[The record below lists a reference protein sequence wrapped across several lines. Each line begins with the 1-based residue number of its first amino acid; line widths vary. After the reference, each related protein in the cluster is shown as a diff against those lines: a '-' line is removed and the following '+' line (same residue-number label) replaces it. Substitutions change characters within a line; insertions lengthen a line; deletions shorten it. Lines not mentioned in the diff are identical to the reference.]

1 MHLVEDFIAALQMYI
16 EKALLKIIFQNNNMA
31 KIKTKRE
38 RVKFASDNV
47 AGACPE
53 VLDAIIKAN
62 DGDSTPYG
70 NDQIS
75 TKLQDKFSEIFEKE
89 VIVFPTASGTAANA
103 LALSTMTPSFGNIY
117 CHKLSHINTD
127 ECGAPEFYTG
137 GGKLVTLQG
146 IDGKITDK
154 ELDKAIG
161 GKGIVHHTQP
171 SSVSI
176 TQVCE
181 TGEVYQLDEIKKISK
196 ITHKHNLNLHMDG
209 ARFANAL
216 VSLDVTPAEMTWKSG
231 VDVLSFGATKNGCL
245 AAEAIIFFKKDLVG
259 NIAFLMKRAGH
270 LLSKMRFVSAQLDAY
285 ISNDVWLRNAKH
297 ANKMGKRL
305 SEGLSHHSDVKLSY
319 PTEANEVFAKFPRN
333 MIEHLNSEGYKMNEE
348 ELDGKSVRLVA
359 AWNTQEEDVDG
370 LLETL
375 KKSN

>member
-1 MHLVEDFIAALQMYI
+1 
-16 EKALLKIIFQNNNMA
+16 MA

-53 VLDAIIKAN
+53 VLDAVIKAN
-62 DGDSTPYG
+62 EGDSTPYG

-75 TKLQDKFSEIFEKE
+75 TELQDKFSEIFEKE

-146 IDGKITDK
+146 IKGKITAN
-154 ELDKAIG
+154 ELDESVTGA
-161 GKGIVHHTQP
+161 GIVHHTQP

-181 TGEVYQLDEIKKISK
+181 TGEVYQLDEIKKISD
-196 ITHKHNLNLHMDG
+196 ITHKHNLNMHMDG

-231 VDVLSFGATKNGCL
+231 IDVLSFGATKNGCL

-259 NIAFLMKRAGH
+259 NTAFLMKRAGH

-285 ISNDVWLRNAKH
+285 ISNDVWLKNARH

-305 SEGLSHHSDVKLSY
+305 SEGLNNYSDINLSY
-319 PTEANEVFAKFPRN
+319 PTEANEVFATFPRN
-333 MIEHLNSEGYKMNEE
+333 KIEHLNSEGYTINEDE
-348 ELDGKSVRLVA
+348 WDGKAVRLVA
-359 AWNTQEEDVDG
+359 AWNTKDNDVDEF
-370 LLETL
+370 LEIL

>member
-1 MHLVEDFIAALQMYI
+1 
-16 EKALLKIIFQNNNMA
+16 MA

-75 TKLQDKFSEIFEKE
+75 TELQDKFSEIFEKE

-117 CHKLSHINTD
+117 CHKMSHINTD

-146 IDGKITDK
+146 VKGKITAD
-154 ELDKAIG
+154 ELDEAIS

-181 TGEVYQLDEIKKISK
+181 TGEVYQLDEIKKISDVA
-196 ITHKHNLNLHMDG
+196 HNHNLNIHMDG

-231 VDVLSFGATKNGCL
+231 IDVLSFGATKNGCI

-259 NIAFLMKRAGH
+259 NVAFLMKRAGH

-285 ISNDVWLRNAKH
+285 ITNDVWLKNAKH

-305 SEGLSHHSDVKLSY
+305 SEGLNIHSDINLSY
-319 PTEANEVFAKFPRN
+319 PTEANEIFATFPRN
-333 MIEHLNSEGYKMNEE
+333 KIDNLNSEGYTINEDE
-348 ELDGKSVRLVA
+348 WDGKAVRLVT
-359 AWNTQEEDVDG
+359 AWNTKNNDVDEF
-370 LLETL
+370 LEIL

>member
-1 MHLVEDFIAALQMYI
+1 
-16 EKALLKIIFQNNNMA
+16 MA

-38 RVKFASDNV
+38 RVKFASDNI

-53 VLDAIIKAN
+53 VLEAILKAN
-62 DGDSTPYG
+62 EGDSVPYG

-75 TKLQDKFSEIFEKE
+75 TDLQKKFSDLFEKD

-137 GGKLVTLQG
+137 GGKLVTLNG
-146 IDGKITDK
+146 INGKITTE
-154 ELDKAIG
+154 ELDQAIG

-181 TGEVYQLDEIKKISK
+181 TGEVYQLDEIKKISEV
-196 ITHKHNLNLHMDG
+196 THKHNLNMHMDG

-216 VSLDVTPAEMTWKSG
+216 VSLDATPAEMTWKSG
-231 VDVLSFGATKNGCL
+231 IDVLSFGATKNGCI
-245 AAEAIIFFKKDLVG
+245 AAEAIIFFNKDLVG

-270 LLSKMRFVSAQLDAY
+270 LLSKMRFVSAQLEAY
-285 ISNDVWLRNAKH
+285 ISNDVWLRNARH
-297 ANKMGKRL
+297 ANKMGKKL
-305 SEGLSHHSDVKLSY
+305 SDGLNNHSDINLAY
-319 PTEANEVFAKFPRN
+319 PTEANEVFATFPRN
-333 MIEHLNSEGYKMNEE
+333 KIEHLNSEGYKMNED
-348 ELDGKSVRLVA
+348 ELDGKAVRLVS
-359 AWNTQEEDVDG
+359 AWNTKASDIESFLDSIKQS
-370 LLETL
+370 
-375 KKSN
+375 K

>member
-1 MHLVEDFIAALQMYI
+1 
-16 EKALLKIIFQNNNMA
+16 MA

-38 RVKFASDNV
+38 RVKFASDNI

-53 VLDAIIKAN
+53 VLDAILKAN

-75 TKLQDKFSEIFEKE
+75 TDLQKKFSDLFEKD
-89 VIVFPTASGTAANA
+89 VIVFPIASGTAANA

-137 GGKLVTLQG
+137 GGKLVTLNG
-146 IDGKITDK
+146 INGKILAE
-154 ELDKAIG
+154 ELDQAIG

-181 TGEVYQLDEIKKISK
+181 TGEVYQLDEIKKISEV
-196 ITHKHNLNLHMDG
+196 THKHKLNMHMDG

-216 VSLDVTPAEMTWKSG
+216 VSLNTTPAEMTWKSG
-231 VDVLSFGATKNGCL
+231 IDVLSFGATKNGCI
-245 AAEAIIFFKKDLVG
+245 AAEAIIFFNKDLVG

-285 ISNDVWLRNAKH
+285 ISNDVWLRNARH
-297 ANKMGKRL
+297 ANKMGKKL
-305 SEGLSHHSDVKLSY
+305 SDGLNNHSDINLAY
-319 PTEANEVFAKFPRN
+319 PTDANEVFATFPRN
-333 MIEHLNSEGYKMNEE
+333 KIKNLNSEGYKMNED
-348 ELDGKSVRLVA
+348 ELDGKAVRLVA
-359 AWNTQEEDVDG
+359 AWNTKDSDVDQ
-370 LLETL
+370 LLGTL
-375 KKSN
+375 KKL

>member
-1 MHLVEDFIAALQMYI
+1 
-16 EKALLKIIFQNNNMA
+16 MA

-53 VLDAIIKAN
+53 VLDAILKAN
-62 DGDSTPYG
+62 EGDSSPYG
-70 NDQIS
+70 NDQVS
-75 TKLQDKFSEIFEKE
+75 AELQNKFSDIFEKE
-89 VIVFPTASGTAANA
+89 VIVFPIASGTAANA
-103 LALSTMTPSFGNIY
+103 LALATMTPSFGNIY

-146 IDGKITDK
+146 NKGKIISK
-154 ELDKAIG
+154 ELDEAIG

-181 TGEVYQLDEIKKISK
+181 TGEVYQLDEIKRISE
-196 ITHKHNLNLHMDG
+196 TSHKHNLNMHMDG

-216 VSLDVTPAEMTWKSG
+216 TSLNCTPAEMTWKSG
-231 VDVLSFGATKNGCL
+231 IDVLSFGATKNGCL
-245 AAEAIIFFKKDLVG
+245 AAEAIVFFKKDLVG

-285 ISNDVWLRNAKH
+285 ISNDVWLRNARH
-297 ANKMGKRL
+297 ANKMGKKL
-305 SEGLSHHSDVKLSY
+305 SEGLNSNQNIELAY
-319 PTEANEVFAKFPRN
+319 PTEANEVFAKFPKPI
-333 MIEHLNSEGYKMNEE
+333 IEHLNSEGYIMNQE
-348 ELDGKSVRLVA
+348 ELDGKAVRLVA
-359 AWNTQEEDVDG
+359 AWNTKNSDVDQ
-370 LLETL
+370 LLHTISEV
-375 KKSN
+375 K

>member
-1 MHLVEDFIAALQMYI
+1 
-16 EKALLKIIFQNNNMA
+16 MA
-31 KIKTKRE
+31 KIKTKRD
-38 RVKFASDNV
+38 RIKFASDNV

-53 VLDAIIKAN
+53 VLDAVIKAN
-62 DGDSTPYG
+62 EGDSTPYG

-75 TKLQDKFSEIFEKE
+75 TELQDKFSEIFEKE

-146 IDGKITDK
+146 VKGKITAN
-154 ELDKAIG
+154 ELDESITGA
-161 GKGIVHHTQP
+161 GIVHHTQP

-181 TGEVYQLDEIKKISK
+181 TGEVYQLDEIKKISDV
-196 ITHKHNLNLHMDG
+196 THKHNLNMHMDG

-216 VSLDVTPAEMTWKSG
+216 VSLDCSPAEMTWKSG
-231 VDVLSFGATKNGCL
+231 IDVLSFGATKNGCI

-259 NIAFLMKRAGH
+259 NVAFLMKRAGH

-285 ISNDVWLRNAKH
+285 ITNDVWIKNARH

-305 SEGLSHHSDVKLSY
+305 SEGLNNHSDINLSY
-319 PTEANEVFAKFPRN
+319 PTEANEVFATFPRN
-333 MIEHLNSEGYKMNEE
+333 KIEHLNSEGYTINEDE
-348 ELDGKSVRLVA
+348 WDGKAVRLVA
-359 AWNTQEEDVDG
+359 AWNTKDNDVDEF
-370 LLETL
+370 LEIL
-375 KKSN
+375 KRSN

>member
-1 MHLVEDFIAALQMYI
+1 
-16 EKALLKIIFQNNNMA
+16 MA
-31 KIKTKRE
+31 RIKTKRD

-47 AGACPE
+47 VGACPE
-53 VLDAIIKAN
+53 VLDAILKAN
-62 DGDSTPYG
+62 EGDSTPYG

-75 TKLQDKFSEIFEKE
+75 TDLQKKFSDLFEKE

-103 LALSTMTPSFGNIY
+103 LALSTITPSFGNIY

-137 GGKLVTLQG
+137 GGKLITLNG
-146 IDGKITDK
+146 IKGKITAD
-154 ELDKAIG
+154 ELGQAIC

-181 TGEVYQLDEIKKISK
+181 TGEVYQLDEIKKISEV
-196 ITHKHNLNLHMDG
+196 THKHNLNMHMDG

-231 VDVLSFGATKNGCL
+231 IDVLSFGATKNGCL
-245 AAEAIIFFKKDLVG
+245 AAEAIIFFKKELVG
-259 NIAFLMKRAGH
+259 DIAFLMKRAGH

-285 ISNDVWLRNAKH
+285 ITNDVWLRNAKH
-297 ANKMGKRL
+297 ANKMGKKL
-305 SEGLSHHSDVKLSY
+305 SDGLSKHSDIELAY

-333 MIEHLNSEGYKMNEE
+333 MIEHLNSKGYKMNEE
-348 ELDGKSVRLVA
+348 ELDGKAVRLVA
-359 AWNTQEEDVDG
+359 AWNTQDIDVDQ

>member
-1 MHLVEDFIAALQMYI
+1 
-16 EKALLKIIFQNNNMA
+16 MA

-38 RVKFASDNV
+38 RVKFASDNIT
-47 AGACPE
+47 GACPE
-53 VLDAIIKAN
+53 VLEAILRAN
-62 DGDSTPYG
+62 EGDSVPYG

-75 TKLQDKFSEIFEKE
+75 TDLQKKFSDLFEKD

-137 GGKLVTLQG
+137 GGKLVTLNG
-146 IDGKITDK
+146 INGKITTE
-154 ELDKAIG
+154 ELDQAIG

-181 TGEVYQLDEIKKISK
+181 TGEVYQLDEIKKISEV
-196 ITHKHNLNLHMDG
+196 THKHNLNMHMDG

-216 VSLDVTPAEMTWKSG
+216 VSLDATPAEMTWKSG
-231 VDVLSFGATKNGCL
+231 IDVLSFGATKNGCL

-305 SEGLSHHSDVKLSY
+305 SDGLKEHSDINLAY
-319 PTEANEVFAKFPRN
+319 PTEANEVFATFPRN
-333 MIEHLNSEGYKMNEE
+333 KIDHLNSEGYQINEDE
-348 ELDGKSVRLVA
+348 WDGKAVRLVA
-359 AWNTQEEDVDG
+359 AWNTKYTDLDN
-370 LLETL
+370 LLNSL
-375 KKSN
+375 KNSN

>member
-1 MHLVEDFIAALQMYI
+1 MT
-16 EKALLKIIFQNNNMA
+16 
-31 KIKTKRE
+31 KIKTKRD

-62 DGDSTPYG
+62 EGDSTPYG

-75 TKLQDKFSEIFEKE
+75 TELQDKFSEIFEKE

-103 LALSTMTPSFGNIY
+103 LALATMTPSFGNVY

-137 GGKLVTLQG
+137 GGKLVTLNG
-146 IDGKITDK
+146 VKGKITAE
-154 ELDKAIG
+154 ELDQVIS

-181 TGEVYQLDEIKKISK
+181 TGEVYQLDEIKKISEV
-196 ITHKHNLNLHMDG
+196 THKHNLSIHMDG

-216 VSLDVTPAEMTWKSG
+216 VSLNATPAEMTWKSG
-231 VDVLSFGATKNGCL
+231 IDVLSFGATKNGCI

-259 NIAFLMKRAGH
+259 NVAFLMKRAGH

-285 ISNDVWLRNAKH
+285 ISNDVWLRNAKQ
-297 ANKMGKRL
+297 ANKMGKKL
-305 SEGLSHHSDVKLSY
+305 SDGLKDHSDINLAY
-319 PTEANEVFAKFPRN
+319 PTEANEVFATFPRN
-333 MIEHLNSEGYKMNEE
+333 KIDHLNSEGYQINEDE
-348 ELDGKSVRLVA
+348 WDGKAVRLVA
-359 AWNTQEEDVDG
+359 AWNTQDTDVDH
-370 LLETL
+370 LLNSL
-375 KKSN
+375 KNSN

>member
-1 MHLVEDFIAALQMYI
+1 
-16 EKALLKIIFQNNNMA
+16 MA

-53 VLDAIIKAN
+53 VLDAVIKAN
-62 DGDSTPYG
+62 EGDSTPYG

-75 TKLQDKFSEIFEKE
+75 TELQDKFSEIFEKE

-146 IDGKITDK
+146 VKGKITAN
-154 ELDKAIG
+154 ELDESIAG
-161 GKGIVHHTQP
+161 AGIVHHTQP

-181 TGEVYQLDEIKKISK
+181 TGEVYQLDEIKKISDV
-196 ITHKHNLNLHMDG
+196 THKHNLNMHMDG

-216 VSLDVTPAEMTWKSG
+216 VSLDCSPAEMTWKSG
-231 VDVLSFGATKNGCL
+231 IDVLSFGATKNGCL

-259 NIAFLMKRAGH
+259 NTAFLMKRAGH

-285 ISNDVWLRNAKH
+285 ISNDVWLKNARH

-305 SEGLSHHSDVKLSY
+305 SEGLNNHSDINLSY
-319 PTEANEVFAKFPRN
+319 PTEANEVFATFPRN
-333 MIEHLNSEGYKMNEE
+333 KIDHLNSEGYTINEDE
-348 ELDGKSVRLVA
+348 WDGKAVRLVTS
-359 AWNTQEEDVDG
+359 WNTKVSDIERF
-370 LLETL
+370 LNII
-375 KKSN
+375 K